1 MIFWPVLLNRL
12 IVHSSGESQM
22 NQVKRSSLK
31 YVALCVSAVALGA
44 CASDGGTKS
53 TATGKSWT
61 TTELTQALANPSR
74 PQADRDRDAD
84 RKPAEL
90 MAFFGVQK
98 GMTALDVIAAAGYLS
113 ESLSVAV
120 GPNGKVYLQNPP
132 AMLQM
137 RGGAAAKEIEARLAN
152 GRLPNIVR
160 VDSDFPAAAIPAGS
174 VDFAITAMNLHD
186 LYNRSPAA
194 ATSAVK
200 SVYDTLKPG
209 GAFGVIDHLGVAGA
223 DNAKLHR
230 MTKEQAIEVA
240 KAAGFVVEK
249 ESNLLAHA
257 ADDHTK
263 GPFDPSLR
271 GKTDQFV
278 LLLRKPK

>member
-1 MIFWPVLLNRL
+1 MNTQR
-12 IVHSSGESQM
+12 SG
-22 NQVKRSSLK
+22 LK
-31 YVALCVSAVALGA
+31 FVALSIATLMIAA
-44 CASDGGTKS
+44 CASDGGSKGVTVS
-53 TATGKSWT
+53 KSWSNS
-61 TTELTQALANPSR
+61 ELSQALASPSR

-90 MAFFGVQK
+90 MTFFGVEK
-98 GMTALDVIAAAGYLS
+98 GMTALDVIGAAGYLT
-113 ESLSVAV
+113 EVLSVTV
-120 GPNGKVYLQNPP
+120 GPTGRVYLQNPA

-137 RGGAAAKEIEARLAN
+137 RGGAAAKEIETRLAN
-152 GRLPNIVR
+152 ARLPNVAR
-160 VDSDFPAAAIPAGS
+160 VDSDLPAAAIPAGS

-186 LYNRSPAA
+186 LYNRSVPAA
-194 ATSAVK
+194 NAAVK
-200 SVYDTLKPG
+200 NVYDALKPG
-209 GAFGVIDHLGVAGA
+209 GVFGVIDHAGNAGA

-240 KAAGFVVEK
+240 KSAGFIVEK
-249 ESNLLAHA
+249 ESSLLAHA
-257 ADDHTK
+257 NDDRTK

>member
-1 MIFWPVLLNRL
+1 
-12 IVHSSGESQM
+12 M
-22 NQVKRSSLK
+22 NQAKRSSFK
-31 YVALCVSAVALGA
+31 CIALCIGALALGA
-44 CASDGGTKS
+44 CASDGGSKS
-53 TATGKSWT
+53 SAAGRGWT
-61 TTELTQALANPSR
+61 TAELSQALANPSR

-90 MAFFGVQK
+90 MTFFGVQK
-98 GMTALDVIAAAGYLS
+98 GMTTLDVIGAAGYLT
-113 ESLSVAV
+113 EALSITV
-120 GPNGKVYLQNPP
+120 GPTGKVYLQNPA

-137 RGGAAAKEIEARLAN
+137 RGGAAAKEIETRLAN
-152 GRLPNIVR
+152 SRLPNVVR
-160 VDSDFPAAAIPAGS
+160 VDSDLPAAAVPANS

-186 LYNRSPAA
+186 LYNRSVPAA
-194 ATSAVK
+194 TAAVK
-200 SVYDTLKPG
+200 NVYDTLKPG
-209 GAFGVIDHLGVAGA
+209 GVFGVIDHAGVAGA

-240 KAAGFVVEK
+240 KSAGFVVEK
-249 ESNLLAHA
+249 ESTLLAHA

-271 GKTDQFV
+271 GKTDQFI